1 MGYQNC
7 SLEVT
12 CLRLSKGGLDN
23 LLADAVLVHSEIGE
37 LHQAIR
43 NVAGEAMASAA
54 IFGGA

>member
-1 MGYQNC
+1 M
-7 SLEVT
+7 
-12 CLRLSKGGLDN
+12 CLRLFKVDLDN